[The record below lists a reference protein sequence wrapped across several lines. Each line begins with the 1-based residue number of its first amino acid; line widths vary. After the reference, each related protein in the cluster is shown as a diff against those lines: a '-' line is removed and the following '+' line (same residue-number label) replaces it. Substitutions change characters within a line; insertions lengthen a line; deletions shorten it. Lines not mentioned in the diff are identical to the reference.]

1 MPTSTSNLLSVR
13 INQAL
18 LMPILATVILYFGK
32 PVLIPLFFS
41 ILLAMLMAPVCR
53 RLDEK
58 KFPRWLSCAVCIA
71 ILLVTFL
78 LLIAIIVMQ
87 LSDFLKDLNLIEQK
101 TGEIWTSVKQQ
112 IEAWFNI
119 SPQEQEAM
127 VQNQMTEIKKSPA
140 FGIGKVAGGITGI
153 LAGLAIV
160 LVFTFLLLY
169 HKEKYERFFLKLYA
183 GQNKEEVKEVLT
195 QITHVSQK
203 YLTGRILSML
213 FLFVLYAIALL
224 IIGIKNALLL
234 AAIASL
240 LTVVPYL
247 GPIVGGLFPFMT
259 ALVTEDSLQPALWVL
274 ISLIV
279 IQTIDNYLVE
289 PNVIGGEVSLTALST
304 IIAIFLGGIIWGIA
318 GMILFIPM
326 LSIAKIIFD
335 HVEKLKPYG
344 YVVGDDGESPSHK
357 LLNIFKRKK

>member
-1 MPTSTSNLLSVR
+1 
-13 INQAL
+13 
-18 LMPILATVILYFGK
+18 
-32 PVLIPLFFS
+32 
-41 ILLAMLMAPVCR
+41 MAPVCR
-53 RLDEK
+53 FLDARK
-58 KFPRWLSCAVCIA
+58 LPRWFSCAACVF
-71 ILLVTFL
+71 ILLVCCL

-87 LSDFLKDLNLIEQK
+87 LSDFLEDLDLIKQK
-101 TGEIWTSVKQQ
+101 VDEIWTSIKQQ

-119 SPQEQEAM
+119 SAQEQDTM
-127 VQNQMTEIKKSPA
+127 VKNQMSEIRKSPA
-140 FGIGKVAGGITGI
+140 FGIGKVAGGITGV

-183 GQNKEEVKEVLT
+183 GEKKEEVKEVLN
-195 QITHVSQK
+195 QITHVAQK

-213 FLFVLYAIALL
+213 FLFILYAIALL
-224 IIGIKNALLL
+224 IIGIKNSLLL

-240 LTVVPYL
+240 LTIIPYL
-247 GPIVGGLFPFMT
+247 GPIIGGLFPFMT
-259 ALVTEDSLQPALWVL
+259 ALVTEDSLQPAMWVL
-274 ISLIV
+274 TSLVV
-279 IQTIDNYLVE
+279 IQTIDNYFVE

-326 LSIAKIIFD
+326 LSIAKIVFD

-344 YVVGDDGESPSHK
+344 YVVGDEGESPSLK
-357 LLNIFKRKK
+357 LLSIFKKKST